1 MSTLPGMANEHP
13 VLEEAMDN
21 LREAAQRIRVTQN
34 VMHARGTTEDVPY
47 RELLARL
54 STALAM
60 TGALYV
66 EARRRRGGVSAL
78 PDPIRRGWV
87 CRAARSLGTFVRPLV
102 DHHSIHHL
110 FLRYRRHIGL

>member
-1 MSTLPGMANEHP
+1 MHSQGMP
-13 VLEEAMDN
+13 
-21 LREAAQRIRVTQN
+21 
-34 VMHARGTTEDVPY
+34 EDVNY
-47 RELLARL
+47 RELLTRL

-60 TGALYV
+60 MGAPYV

-110 FLRYRRHIGL
+110 FLRCRRHIGL